1 MKTRELVCPHCDR
14 KGGLK
19 DFEGLGHKKYG
30 YKELRCKY
38 CGMVMPKEEALK
50 KQKVYV

>member
-1 MKTRELVCPHCDR
+1 MKTREVICPHCDR

-19 DFEGLGHKKYG
+19 DFEGLGYKKYG

-38 CGMVMPKEEALK
+38 CGMVMPKEEALE
-50 KQKVYV
+50 KQKVYA